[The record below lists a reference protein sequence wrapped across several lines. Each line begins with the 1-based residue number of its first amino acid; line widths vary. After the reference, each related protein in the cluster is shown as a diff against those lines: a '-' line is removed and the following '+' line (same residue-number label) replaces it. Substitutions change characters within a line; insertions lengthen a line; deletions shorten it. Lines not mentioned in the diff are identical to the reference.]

1 MRRILMVCAAVAA
14 LGLAASTVHNAQ
26 AAGKKYKIVMEWTE
40 VDTTGQFIM
49 TKHANNLLDDLG
61 EKNVDMELL
70 TYGFAVNA
78 VTKTRPQTLHA
89 KELEELTRR
98 GVKVVACENAMK
110 FFKVEKSELLPF
122 MGTVHSAMGEIVRK
136 HAAGWQILRP

>member
-1 MRRILMVCAAVAA
+1 MRRILMVCAAIAA
-14 LGLAASTVHNAQ
+14 LGLTASSVQTAQ

-49 TKHANNLLDDLG
+49 TKHVNNLLDDLG
-61 EKNVDMELL
+61 EKNVELELL

-78 VTKTRPQTLHA
+78 ITKERPQTLHA
-89 KELEELTRR
+89 KELEEMTKR

-110 FFKVEKSELLPF
+110 FFGVKKEELLPVV
-122 MGTVHSAMGEIVRK
+122 GTVHSAMGEIVRK